1 MIQDN
6 MTQDNMTQD
15 NMTQDNMTQDN
26 MTQDNMILMDEL
38 NGGEY
43 KIENGREQVSLWLPI
58 SREEKAKL
66 IENMTAK
73 NTSMTEL
80 VMTAIQDFV

>member
-1 MIQDN
+1 MIQENTIRDD
-6 MTQDNMTQD
+6 T
-15 NMTQDNMTQDN
+15 
-26 MTQDNMILMDEL
+26 ILIDEQ

-43 KIENGREQVSLWLPI
+43 KLENGREQVSLWLPI
-58 SREEKAKL
+58 SREEKANL

-80 VMTAIQDFV
+80 VMTAIKDFV

>member
-1 MIQDN
+1 MKERDS
-6 MTQDNMTQD
+6 MTQDNTIQD
-15 NMTQDNMTQDN
+15 NT
-26 MTQDNMILMDEL
+26 ILTDEQ

-43 KIENGREQVSLWLPI
+43 KIENGQEQVSLWLPI

>member
-1 MIQDN
+1 MKERDC
-6 MTQDNMTQD
+6 MTQDNTIQD
-15 NMTQDNMTQDN
+15 NT
-26 MTQDNMILMDEL
+26 ILTDEQ

-43 KIENGREQVSLWLPI
+43 KIENGQEQVSLWLPI

>member
-1 MIQDN
+1 
-6 MTQDNMTQD
+6 
-15 NMTQDNMTQDN
+15 
-26 MTQDNMILMDEL
+26 MILMDEQ

-43 KIENGREQVSLWLPI
+43 KIENGQEQVSLWLPI

-80 VMTAIQDFV
+80 VMTVIQDFV

>member
-1 MIQDN
+1 MTRYDVIQDHA
-6 MTQDNMTQD
+6 
-15 NMTQDNMTQDN
+15 
-26 MTQDNMILMDEL
+26 ILMDEQ

-73 NTSMTEL
+73 NTLMTDL